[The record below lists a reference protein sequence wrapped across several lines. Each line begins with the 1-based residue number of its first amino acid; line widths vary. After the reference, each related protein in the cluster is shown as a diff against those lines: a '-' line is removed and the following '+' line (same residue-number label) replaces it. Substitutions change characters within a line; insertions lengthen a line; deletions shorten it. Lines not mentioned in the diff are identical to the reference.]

1 MAMEGCA
8 VVMAIR
14 GARTAGHV
22 SDEELDDGNDL
33 EVEKVSRT
41 TYRTDFSEGSLC
53 CWTPREC
60 LRGTDRPWQ

>member
-8 VVMAIR
+8 RVMGIR

-22 SDEELDDGNDL
+22 SDEELDDAIDL
-33 EVEKVSRT
+33 EIEEVRRT

-53 CWTPREC
+53 CLTPWEC